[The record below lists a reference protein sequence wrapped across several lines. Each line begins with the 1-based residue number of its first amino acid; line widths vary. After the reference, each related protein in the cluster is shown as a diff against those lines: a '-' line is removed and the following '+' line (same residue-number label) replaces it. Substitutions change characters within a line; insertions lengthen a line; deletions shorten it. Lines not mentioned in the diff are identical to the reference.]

1 MRLRQVAQRAE
12 NLDRAVEFY
21 RDVLGAELL
30 ARFDPPGLAFL
41 DAGEVRVL
49 LDAAAPSSLLYL
61 EVNDVR
67 TFVEKLRDRGVMI
80 QAEPHEIFDDTDGIF
95 GEAGQVE
102 WMAFFRDSEGNTVGL
117 ISRHPAEDS
126 SP

>member
-95 GEAGQVE
+95 GETGQVE